1 VVDNPG
7 MPASTRTARSYL
19 LRALGACG
27 LLVVIFYLAPVEPD
41 VGGGQLVVRALLAA
55 AAAVTLALLIGRM
68 VVRVIRNEPEVR
80 LAGLLVALFAGLVLF
95 AFVDFM
101 IAVSTPGQFQE
112 LETKTDALYF
122 AVATLATVGFGD
134 VHATG
139 QLARAV
145 VTGQMLFNLA
155 VLATGGTVL
164 VGRITAG
171 RQRPRPAPPE
181 SSPSPG
187 QGRSR

>member
-1 VVDNPG
+1 
-7 MPASTRTARSYL
+7 MPARSKHTARSYL
-19 LRALGACG
+19 RRALGACL

-41 VGGGQLVVRALLAA
+41 ATGGQLAVRAVLAVAA
-55 AAAVTLALLIGRM
+55 AALVALLIWRM
-68 VVRVIRNEPEVR
+68 VARVVRNEPDVR
-80 LAGLLVALFAGLVLF
+80 LAGLLVALFAGVVLF
-95 AFVDFM
+95 AFVDYM
-101 IAVSTPGQFQE
+101 IAVSRPGQFQD

-155 VLATGGTVL
+155 VIATGGTVL

-171 RQRPRPAPPE
+171 QRRSREEPPR
-181 SSPSPG
+181 SSP
-187 QGRSR
+187 